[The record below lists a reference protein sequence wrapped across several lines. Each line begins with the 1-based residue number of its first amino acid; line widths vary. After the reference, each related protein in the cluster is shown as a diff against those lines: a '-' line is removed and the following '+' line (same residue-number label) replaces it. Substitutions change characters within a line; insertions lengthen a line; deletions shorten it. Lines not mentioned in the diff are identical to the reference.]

1 MESPTQTSPSR
12 FRRTENLHIVFW
24 LFKDLSWC
32 LQLRIL
38 GALMILPTFV
48 VSLVITWR
56 TRHIVA
62 ELFHNVAVTF
72 WIIANSFW
80 MLCEFLN
87 VEDRPIS
94 KFLMLKHLAV
104 IPFAL
109 GIGTLAYYYL
119 YHRLFRK
126 LTDTETLPLA

>member
-1 MESPTQTSPSR
+1 MENLPQTEPNR
-12 FRRTENLHIVFW
+12 FRPTENLHIVFW

-32 LQLRIL
+32 LHLRVL
-38 GALMILPTFV
+38 GTLMILPTFF

-56 TRHIVA
+56 TRHLVA
-62 ELFHNVAVTF
+62 ELCHNVAVTF

-87 VEDRPIS
+87 AEDKPVG
-94 KFLMLKHLAV
+94 KHLLLKHLAA

-109 GIGTLAYYYL
+109 GIGTLGYYYL
-119 YHRLFRK
+119 YHRLIRK
-126 LTDTETLPLA
+126 CADPETQPLS